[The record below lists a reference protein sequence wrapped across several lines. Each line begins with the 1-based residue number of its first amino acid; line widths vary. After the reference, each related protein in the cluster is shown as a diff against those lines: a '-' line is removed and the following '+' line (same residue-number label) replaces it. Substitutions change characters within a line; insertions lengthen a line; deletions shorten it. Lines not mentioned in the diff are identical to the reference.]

1 MKNYEKPVV
10 LVNEELAEGVYAGS
24 GDGDCWTIEL
34 KEDQQFGGGS
44 LGGKTFRVYCE
55 HIGMQ
60 HISLASTSTIT
71 FNSPIVS
78 AKCENFVTTVN
89 GNTVTI
95 VRENHANA
103 YTAHDE
109 FNSLLEVI
117 AADEATTR
125 ALNVMDKSI
134 KCTKTTNVQGGGA
147 DGN

>member
-24 GDGDCWTIEL
+24 GDGDCWTIRASQ
-34 KEDQQFGGGS
+34 DQEYGGGS

-60 HISLASTSTIT
+60 HISLASTFTIT
-71 FNSPIVS
+71 FDGPVLN
-78 AKCENFVTTVN
+78 AKCENFATTVS
-89 GNTVTI
+89 GNTVTV

-103 YTAHDE
+103 YQAHDD

-117 AADEATTR
+117 ATTEAQTR
-125 ALNVMDKSI
+125 ALTISSMSI